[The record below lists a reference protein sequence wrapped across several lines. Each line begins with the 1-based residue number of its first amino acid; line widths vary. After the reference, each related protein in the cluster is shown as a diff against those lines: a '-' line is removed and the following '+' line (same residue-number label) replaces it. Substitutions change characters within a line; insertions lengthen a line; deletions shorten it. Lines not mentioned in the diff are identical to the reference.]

1 MRVAKK
7 PKKARRPQPKVKV
20 RKWHDALETQRSDA
34 AYADLARAYTKPK
47 TADKRKSV
55 PISELVV
62 AEKVFQ
68 WRGLHSDIQAEERQM
83 GELIRILGLGRQ
95 LEPILVLTIGKK
107 VYVVD
112 GHHRLAAYATVGR
125 KAIPVEHFNGGL
137 EAAWHRSLDANIRD
151 KLPMTRQDKY
161 EAAFTLVK
169 HKVARDQDT
178 SCEEIAV
185 RAGVGPRVVYKMQ
198 SEFRNALVDDKDA
211 SKLRWTQML
220 QNMGERAAL
229 GRGGDDDPR
238 DEWARRL
245 ADQIMAKVGTNLTAN
260 PDITAMALRM
270 ISEQLPR
277 ALIEEWMGEVV
288 DTLIQQAR
296 DCDSEDAE
304 RALNQA
310 FECLSKARDAKEGV
324 TALSF

>member
-1 MRVAKK
+1 MKNKK
-7 PKKARRPQPKVKV
+7 TKKLRKPRPKVKV
-20 RKWHDALETQRSDA
+20 RKWHDALEKRRSDA
-34 AYADLARAYTKPK
+34 VYADLARAYTKPR

-55 PISELVV
+55 PVSEIVV

-83 GELIRILGLGRQ
+83 RELIRVLDLGRE

-112 GHHRLAAYATVGR
+112 GHHRLAAYVTVGR
-125 KAIPVEHFNGGL
+125 KTIPVEHFSGGL
-137 EAAWHRSLDANIRD
+137 EAAWHRSLEANIRD

-178 SCEEIAV
+178 PCEELAV

-198 SEFRNALVDDKDA
+198 SELRKALVDDKDA

-220 QNMGERAAL
+220 RNMEERTAR
-229 GRGGDDDPR
+229 GRGGDDDFR

-277 ALIEEWMGEVV
+277 ALIEEWMEEVV
-288 DTLIQQAR
+288 DALIQQAR

-304 RALNQA
+304 RALKQA
-310 FECLSKARDAKEGV
+310 FECLSKARDAREGAA
-324 TALSF
+324 ALSF